1 MTTTLTKEPQEV
13 NEGSLLTL
21 KSNIVHA
28 KPMGMYAKYEE
39 FSSLQAY
46 LDKFNGQEHFL
57 VWLGAWLM
65 HNYLQQHINHNA
77 EMLDMVREWLDANAD
92 KDAIPLGT
100 IRDPDD
106 ETIAEDSRN
115 LLEKMDL
122 FNTEEGTNE

>member
-1 MTTTLTKEPQEV
+1 MTTTLTKEPKEV

-21 KSNIVHA
+21 KDNIVHA
-28 KPMGMYAKYEE
+28 KPIGMYHKYKE
-39 FSSLQAY
+39 FSDLQAY
-46 LDKFNGQEHFL
+46 LDKYNGQEHFL

-92 KDAIPLGT
+92 EKAIQ
-100 IRDPDD
+100 DPGD

-122 FNTEEGTNE
+122 FNTEENL